1 MDPIKY
7 TAHKLLE
14 KNKLLFLFC
23 ILFIMTS
30 LFLTCYVFFFRTITI
45 DVTKHMDIVY
55 NGESGDA
62 TVNVSNNAY
71 NLNQRTQEFLDSI
84 TYQVTP
90 KSKLTNG
97 TKIKIVANYDQSLMN
112 KYHIQVINETKEVVV
127 EGLPERFQDAKAVDT
142 EFQKT
147 LDIYAQRYFEKNQEG
162 ILKQDFT
169 DFYSGSH
176 REMVKNERLYRVF
189 LKADSHD
196 NKDKIVDIYKLTAK
210 GMVNTATTKEDLT
223 EQEADLYYM
232 ITFDNINSSRKLKE
246 ENVFGEKI
254 LGIEVTDQESLT
266 QALHQKYLLSYQF
279 LIVQ

>member
-55 NGESGDA
+55 CGESGDA
-62 TVNVSNNAY
+62 TVTVSNNAY

-84 TYQVTP
+84 TYQVSP

-112 KYHIQVINETKEVVV
+112 KYHIQVINETKEIIV
-127 EGLPERFQDAKAVDT
+127 EGLEERFQDATAIDT

-147 LDIYAQRYFEKNQEG
+147 LDVYARRYFEKNQEG
-162 ILKQDFT
+162 ILKHDFT

-189 LKADSHD
+189 LKADTHD

-210 GMVNTATTKEDLT
+210 GMVNTATTKEELT

>member
-55 NGESGDA
+55 SGESGDA
-62 TVNVSNNAY
+62 TVTVSNNAY

-84 TYQVTP
+84 TYQVSP

-112 KYHIQVINETKEVVV
+112 KYHIQVINETKEIIV
-127 EGLPERFQDAKAVDT
+127 EGLEERFQDATAIDT

-147 LDIYAQRYFEKNQEG
+147 LDVYARRYFEKNQEG
-162 ILKQDFT
+162 ILKHDFT

-176 REMVKNERLYRVF
+176 REMVKNERLYRVL
-189 LKADSHD
+189 LKADTHD

-210 GMVNTATTKEDLT
+210 GMVNTATTKEELT

>member
-55 NGESGDA
+55 SGESGDA
-62 TVNVSNNAY
+62 TVTVSNNAY

-84 TYQVTP
+84 TYQVSP

-112 KYHIQVINETKEVVV
+112 KYHIQVINETKEIIV
-127 EGLPERFQDAKAVDT
+127 EGLEERFQDATAIDT

-147 LDIYAQRYFEKNQEG
+147 LDVYARRYFEKNQEG
-162 ILKQDFT
+162 ILKHDFT

-176 REMVKNERLYRVF
+176 REMVKNERLYLVF
-189 LKADSHD
+189 LKADTHD
-196 NKDKIVDIYKLTAK
+196 NKDKVVDIYRLVAK
-210 GMVNTATTKEDLT
+210 GMVNTSKGKEELV
-223 EQEADLYYM
+223 EQEAELYYM
-232 ITFDNINSSRKLKE
+232 ITYDDINSSRKLKE
-246 ENVFGEKI
+246 QNVFGEKI
-254 LGIEVTDQESLT
+254 IGIEVDSQESLT
-266 QALHQKYLLSYQF
+266 QVLHQKYLLSYQF
-279 LIVQ
+279 LIIK

>member
-112 KYHIQVINETKEVVV
+112 KYHIQVINETKEIIV
-127 EGLPERFQDAKAVDT
+127 EGLEERFQDATAIDT

-147 LDIYAQRYFEKNQEG
+147 LDVYARRYFEKNQEG
-162 ILKQDFT
+162 ILKHDFT
-169 DFYSGSH
+169 DFYIGSH

-189 LKADSHD
+189 LKADTHD

-210 GMVNTATTKEDLT
+210 GMVNTATTKEELT

>member
-45 DVTKHMDIVY
+45 DVTKHMEVVY
-55 NGESGDA
+55 NGESGEA
-62 TVNVSNNAY
+62 TVTVTNNAY

-90 KSKLTNG
+90 KNKLANG
-97 TKIKIVANYDQSLMN
+97 TKINIVANYDKSLMN
-112 KYHIQVINETKEVVV
+112 KYHIQVINETKEIVV
-127 EGLPERFQDAKAVDT
+127 EGLPERFQDAKELDAD
-142 EFQKT
+142 FQKT
-147 LDIYAQRYFEKNQEG
+147 MDVFAQRYFEKNNDA

-169 DFYSGSH
+169 EFYSGSH
-176 REMVKNERLYRVF
+176 REMIKNERLYRVF
-189 LKADSHD
+189 LKANTHD
-196 NKDKIVDIYKLTAK
+196 NKDKVVDIYRLTAK
-210 GMVNTATTKEDLT
+210 GMVNTAVDKEKLV
-223 EQEADLYYM
+223 EQEAVLYYM
-232 ITFDNINSSRKLKE
+232 ITFDDINSSRRLKE
-246 ENVFGEKI
+246 ENVFGEKLLDI
-254 LGIEVTDQESLT
+254 VVNDQESLT
-266 QALHQKYLLSYQF
+266 RALHQKYLLSYQY